1 MIVES
6 QIDDLDIGWCDLR
19 SVSVSVIKQLVMM
32 KRLEIYGG
40 ELTKDQRVVLFNS
53 IRQSP
58 QLKHLTLDW
67 SHLVDDPATV
77 ANSLSKLESVMLHC
91 APHTLLTKLAEKIQ
105 SGSSNLKE
113 LRLRGFV
120 SEEVEKIFQE
130 SLKFIQE
137 F

>member
-1 MIVES
+1 M
-6 QIDDLDIGWCDLR
+6 
-19 SVSVSVIKQLVMM
+19 
-32 KRLEIYGG
+32 
-40 ELTKDQRVVLFNS
+40 
-53 IRQSP
+53 
-58 QLKHLTLDW
+58 
-67 SHLVDDPATV
+67 DDPATE

-91 APHTLLTKLAEKIQ
+91 ARYYVIMHTLLTKLAEKIQ

-113 LRLRGFV
+113 LRLRGVVV

>member
-1 MIVES
+1 M
-6 QIDDLDIGWCDLR
+6 
-19 SVSVSVIKQLVMM
+19 
-32 KRLEIYGG
+32 
-40 ELTKDQRVVLFNS
+40 
-53 IRQSP
+53 
-58 QLKHLTLDW
+58 
-67 SHLVDDPATV
+67 DDPATV

-113 LRLRGFV
+113 LRLRGVVV